1 MSAALAIS
9 ATIDPRR
16 LPGMRRQLGL
26 TQTELAQ
33 RIGVRSDEICRLE
46 RALAPGE
53 LLDMVIDGLTASAQ
67 AQATD

>member
-1 MSAALAIS
+1 MGATLAIT

-16 LPGMRRQLGL
+16 LPAWRRQLGL
-26 TQTELAQ
+26 TQTELAH

-53 LLDMVIDGLTASAQ
+53 LLDMMIDGLTAC
-67 AQATD
+67 AQATATD